1 MEHRWGVRIAID
13 IPVQLRAVGFL
24 CAREG
29 RLKNLSASGA
39 WISVDFEI
47 RRLSQIDVILETPCP
62 AKRALSAY
70 IVRKGRGG
78 IGVEWC
84 SMAPYEVVQ
93 ILKAA
98 AGGHA
103 DSGPFSSEISE
114 HGLPGGQ
121 AGIAP
126 VPKAAHG

>member
-13 IPVQLRAVGFL
+13 IPVQLRAVGLLF
-24 CAREG
+24 AKEG

-39 WISVDFEI
+39 WISVDFDI
-47 RRLSQIDVILETPCP
+47 RCLSQIDVILETPSP
-62 AKRALSAY
+62 AKRAISAY
-70 IVRKGRGG
+70 IVRKGQGG

-84 SMAPYEVVQ
+84 SMAPHEIIQ

-98 AGGHA
+98 AVGHA

-114 HGLPGGQ
+114 HGLPEDQ
-121 AGIAP
+121 PDIAP
-126 VPKAAHG
+126 VSKAAHG